1 MSIDIFPF
9 VILRSVSMYLPLD
22 LAFCFFDSLAFAAEA
37 DDLLDLADLRE
48 GCFSSSESLLSE
60 DDEEDEDDE
69 LEEVAAAR
77 LALDDARAAPLATG
91 DFLED
96 LAGDLLADLPLLFAR
111 RSTEKS
117 FMAAFRER

>member
-1 MSIDIFPF
+1 M
-9 VILRSVSMYLPLD
+9 D

-37 DDLLDLADLRE
+37 DDLLDLADLREE

-77 LALDDARAAPLATG
+77 LALEDARAAPLATG

-96 LAGDLLADLPLLFAR
+96 LAGDLLADLPLLLAR

-117 FMAAFRER
+117 FMAAFRKR